1 MLTRLLRKDD
11 LQVAPKPLPPTL
23 VAIRGRNQSP
33 KRRPKPVRV
42 SRLYPRPKPERY
54 IHAKALLGFI
64 QEHSPEVIGTYVP
77 VEDLN
82 KFYREDVCGLHKW
95 EPRHWT
101 GIARHLGHITNKT
114 MVRQNGQRLIAYEIP
129 APF

>member
-1 MLTRLLRKDD
+1 MRWLCLALSLGLSALISNAALASELDD
-11 LQVAPKPLPPTL
+11 
-23 VAIRGRNQSP
+23 
-33 KRRPKPVRV
+33 
-42 SRLYPRPKPERY
+42 
-54 IHAKALLGFI
+54 HAFA
-64 QEHSPEVIGTYVP
+64 QAVEGTYVP
-77 VEDLN
+77 VEDLD

>member
-1 MLTRLLRKDD
+1 MLARLL
-11 LQVAPKPLPPTL
+11 KPLPPTL
-23 VAIRGRNQSP
+23 VALPGRNQTF

-42 SRLYPRPKPERY
+42 CRLYPQPKPERC

-64 QEHSPEVIGTYVP
+64 QEYAPETIGAYVP

-82 KFYREDVCGLHKW
+82 KFYRQDVCGLHGW

-101 GIARHLGHITNKT
+101 GIARQLGLLARKKMI
-114 MVRQNGQRLIAYEIP
+114 RQNGRRLIAYKIP
-129 APF
+129 ARVRIT